1 MRYNFFY
8 ADMLTTIQK
17 FMYIFLGKTFKKRF
31 SFFEKND
38 IIELK
43 TGEKI
48 NGKKIDRSGGN
59 NKVIWG

>member
-17 FMYIFLGKTFKKRF
+17 FMYIFLWKTFKKRF

-59 NKVIWG
+59 NEVIWG